1 MIPFIHTQKLRTVPA
16 LKYEFNSQSSS
27 TERRKSDRE
36 ESEVG
41 RGGSR
46 SDRGRGRGR
55 GRGKGPARGGKR
67 ETKTVEPKKYEE
79 PEVKV
84 RRIVSRVPSRN
95 YIQFPS
101 QACLATC

>member
-1 MIPFIHTQKLRTVPA
+1 M
-16 LKYEFNSQSSS
+16 
-27 TERRKSDRE
+27 
-36 ESEVG
+36 G

-46 SDRGRGRGR
+46 SDRGRGR

-84 RRIVSRVPSRN
+84 RQIVR
-95 YIQFPS
+95 
-101 QACLATC
+101 